1 MSEDTLVKQNVAAGT
16 ATGAAVVLVTVGILQ
31 LLQGIAAVAKDEVFV
46 VGINYTYKIDL
57 TTWGWIHLVLGAVV
71 ALVGCALFTGATW
84 SRVAA
89 VIIAAVSILANFLW
103 LPYYPLWAIL
113 IIGLDVVVIWAVST
127 WKPDEAYP
135 DATRQR

>member
-1 MSEDTLVKQNVAAGT
+1 MIRSRLLR
-16 ATGAAVVLVTVGILQ
+16 TGIPLNEHRE
-31 LLQGIAAVAKDEVFV
+31 K
-46 VGINYTYKIDL
+46 
-57 TTWGWIHLVLGAVV
+57 GA
-71 ALVGCALFTGATW
+71 
-84 SRVAA
+84 R
-89 VIIAAVSILANFLW
+89 NFLW